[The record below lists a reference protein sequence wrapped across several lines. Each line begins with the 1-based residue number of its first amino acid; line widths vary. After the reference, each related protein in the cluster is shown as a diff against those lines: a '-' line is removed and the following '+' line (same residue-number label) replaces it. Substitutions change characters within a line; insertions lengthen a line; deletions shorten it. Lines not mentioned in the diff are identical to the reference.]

1 MLKFTKN
8 SGLTKVWVSLVM
20 TGVYTIDQVPTFF
33 GLKEAVQAV
42 IDELT
47 KGE

>member
-33 GLKEAVQAV
+33 GLKDAVQAV